1 MLGTLREFQRRSA
14 LAARKLPTC
23 FSWFQGGEGSPEPGT
38 TPRWEGE
45 GLQGYLSSGGE
56 LFAAVQPGR
65 TPFVGGAAGTVPSS
79 SVQADQA
86 HLAAVGY
93 FLSALQRAH
102 ICIPLTLRPVEVAA
116 MMEGAEAQTSV

>member
-1 MLGTLREFQRRSA
+1 MLGTLREFQRQSA

-23 FSWFQGGEGSPEPGT
+23 FSWFQGGERSPELGT

-65 TPFVGGAAGTVPSS
+65 TPFVGGASS

-93 FLSALQRAH
+93 FLSALQSAH